1 MSIHADA
8 VTAAPAL
15 GGQAWQSGRVTVT
28 GSALPAAQGAL
39 LNLLLPVWQLAI
51 GLCVLAAV
59 VVGAVRLARRG
70 PSRVTTAL
78 LLTGGAVA
86 AICVFGVLI
95 ARL

>member
-1 MSIHADA
+1 M
-8 VTAAPAL
+8 
-15 GGQAWQSGRVTVT
+15 TVT
-28 GSALPAAQGAL
+28 SSTLPAAQSAL

-78 LLTGGAVA
+78 LITGGAVA
-86 AICVFGVLI
+86 AICVLGVLTE
-95 ARL
+95 RL